1 MLCFR
6 SKWWLGFA
14 FYSPPSEWTDD
25 PWRCKAITMMLVCWC
40 LLYIVPSQRVVAWNS
55 SRACSVRLP
64 SLTHKSSPNKRK
76 EGRKKESNML
86 QTPPQ
91 LEFSLSSL
99 SERDI
104 DINITSA
111 AAGCPT
117 AGYMYIQSTQ
127 SSISMG
133 SWTTLE
139 GYGKGRYLDDGCVRS
154 FSCSPA
160 ASPFPELY
168 NHTFRWPLVMTTY
181 V

>member
-1 MLCFR
+1 
-6 SKWWLGFA
+6 
-14 FYSPPSEWTDD
+14 
-25 PWRCKAITMMLVCWC
+25 
-40 LLYIVPSQRVVAWNS
+40 
-55 SRACSVRLP
+55 
-64 SLTHKSSPNKRK
+64 
-76 EGRKKESNML
+76 ML

-160 ASPFPELY
+160 ASPFSRIIQPHISLATGYDNVCIICAVLVLTQSDFITLFLVLWAPPFVFSRFGDVMRWGGSRVGKGREKFK
-168 NHTFRWPLVMTTY
+168 FRR
-181 V
+181 